1 MTQAPAISPHFPVM
15 LAEVLDV
22 LAPKDGALYVDGTF
36 GAGGYTR
43 ALLTAAN
50 CSVLAV
56 DRDPTAIDRG
66 REMEREFDG
75 RLTLLHGCFGD
86 MAALLA
92 PVLDDRALNGVD
104 GVTLDVGVSSMQ
116 LDQAERGFSFQSE
129 GPLDMRMAR
138 EGVSAADV
146 VNEFDEADIASII
159 WFYGEE
165 KRSRAVAKAI
175 VQRRLEKKFETTAE
189 LADLISDV
197 MGPRARAE
205 KVHPATRTFQGLRI
219 FINDELGELARGL
232 VAAEGLLNVGGRL
245 AVVAFHSL
253 EDRLVKRFLTER
265 TGKGGR
271 PSRHQPEA
279 QDVSPASFMQITR
292 GASKASKSEIEINPR
307 SRSARLRGA
316 ERTGAPAFPFDLDA
330 LGMKRFAALQGDLL

>member
-1 MTQAPAISPHFPVM
+1 MTQTPVVSPHFPVM

-36 GAGGYTR
+36 GAGGYSR

-66 REMEREFDG
+66 RAMEQEFDG
-75 RLTLLHGCFGD
+75 RLTLLQGCFGD
-86 MAALLA
+86 MAALVA
-92 PVLDDRALNGVD
+92 PVLSERDRTGVD

-116 LDQAERGFSFQSE
+116 LDQAERGFSFQSD
-129 GPLDMRMAR
+129 GPLDMRMGR
-138 EGVSAADV
+138 EGVSAADI
-146 VNEFDEADIASII
+146 VNEYDEADLASII
-159 WFYGEE
+159 YIYGEE
-165 KRSRAVAKAI
+165 KRSRAIAKAI
-175 VQRRLEKKFETTAE
+175 VGRRAEAKFKTTAD
-189 LADLISDV
+189 LAGLISDV
-197 MGPRARAE
+197 MGARARAE
-205 KVHPATRTFQGLRI
+205 KVHPATRTFQALRI
-219 FINDELGELARGL
+219 FVNDELGELARGL
-232 VAAEGLLNVGGRL
+232 AAAEAMLDVGGRL

-253 EDRLVKRFLTER
+253 EDRIVKKFLTAR

-279 QDVSPASFMQITR
+279 MDGPSASFVQVTR
-292 GASKASKSEIEINPR
+292 GALKATASEIEINPR

-316 ERTGAPAFPFDLDA
+316 ERTDAPALPFDLDA
-330 LGMKRFAALQGDLL
+330 LGMKRFAALQGDLR